1 MRVAH
6 KGPGLPGKT
15 ERARR
20 KLIVIIVEAL
30 CTRHPELSSL
40 SLCLGGGSNTATKVY
55 IFWKVHKLISFL
67 AHFYIASKMNLE
79 TASKEI

>member
-20 KLIVIIVEAL
+20 KVIVIIIEAL

-40 SLCLGGGSNTATKVY
+40 SLRLGGGSNTATKVY
-55 IFWKVHKLISFL
+55 IF
-67 AHFYIASKMNLE
+67 
-79 TASKEI
+79 

>member
-20 KLIVIIVEAL
+20 KVIVIIIEAL

-40 SLCLGGGSNTATKVY
+40 YSNTATKVY
-55 IFWKVHKLISFL
+55 IF
-67 AHFYIASKMNLE
+67 
-79 TASKEI
+79 